1 MHEPGEG
8 DATALVWGRPEE
20 EIRLALF
27 SVEQYEDTPFVPKC
41 KHLLTFA
48 DHVRPFILFEKFMK
62 ILFILL

>member
-48 DHVRPFILFEKFMK
+48 DHV
-62 ILFILL
+62 